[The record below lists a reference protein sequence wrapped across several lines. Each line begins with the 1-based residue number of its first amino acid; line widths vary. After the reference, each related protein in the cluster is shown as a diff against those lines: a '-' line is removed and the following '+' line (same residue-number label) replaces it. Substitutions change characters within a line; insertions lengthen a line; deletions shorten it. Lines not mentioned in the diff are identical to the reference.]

1 MLEGEEHSK
10 EATEEVFDRNGLG
23 PGAFP
28 KSIDDVEDRST
39 DELIKSWVAPKCNAG
54 IPCWPGLEFSIAQTN
69 YWGNENGNRLDFNRE
84 GI

>member
-1 MLEGEEHSK
+1 MTMLEGEEHSK

-39 DELIKSWVAPKCNAG
+39 DELIKS
-54 IPCWPGLEFSIAQTN
+54 
-69 YWGNENGNRLDFNRE
+69 
-84 GI
+84 